1 MPMTAGRV
9 AEPVG
14 HAGGSVPLKRAVTR
28 QSRTDQ
34 LRRARAAA
42 QVLRAA
48 FPEVEHLLIE
58 LSFENRS
65 ATSPTG
71 QAHML
76 YPPARAFFT
85 YPCPH
90 SDCDGEFDLE
100 SAVRAAVHD
109 GSHTVQGSMPCGG
122 ARIGEQGSKRPCGL
136 RLAYAITARPHGGT

>member
-1 MPMTAGRV
+1 V
-9 AEPVG
+9 
-14 HAGGSVPLKRAVTR
+14 KRAVTR
-28 QSRTDQ
+28 QSRADQ

-48 FPEVEHLLIE
+48 FPEVEQLRIE

-65 ATSPTG
+65 STSPTG

-100 SAVRAAVHD
+100 SAVRVAVRD
-109 GSHTVQGSMPCGG
+109 GPQTVQGSMLCGG
-122 ARIGEQGSKRPCGL
+122 ARIGEQGSKRPCEL